1 MAMSRQAGDDA
12 STLAPRDGGGEI
24 HWLMRPRTI
33 RGLWVGFI
41 AVLAATVA
49 AGFAV
54 DLHPHFEIER
64 LPAFFALY
72 GFLACVA
79 MVVGSKLLGFLL
91 KREDTYY
98 DR

>member
-1 MAMSRQAGDDA
+1 MAKSPKARADA
-12 STLAPRDGGGEI
+12 SAPAPRGGGGEV

-33 RGLWVGFI
+33 RGLWIGFI

-54 DLHPHFEIER
+54 DLHPHFEVER
-64 LPAFFALY
+64 WPAFFALY

-79 MVVGSKLLGFLL
+79 MVVASKLLGFLL
-91 KREDTYY
+91 KRGDTYY